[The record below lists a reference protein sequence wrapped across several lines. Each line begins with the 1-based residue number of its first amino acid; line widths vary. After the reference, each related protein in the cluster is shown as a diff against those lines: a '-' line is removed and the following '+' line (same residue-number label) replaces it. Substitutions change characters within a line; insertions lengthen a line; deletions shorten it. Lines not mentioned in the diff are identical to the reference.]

1 MSEAITPPPP
11 EISLS
16 EALTMVA
23 AMSDDYTKSQWF
35 TAFVTAAIVAGDDP
49 EQCVAVV
56 NQLRIVG
63 QLLRAPQLLNQS
75 QQGGFVGVGE
85 ISVGQDQLLDRG
97 LIIDADGNP
106 AQVA

>member
-11 EISLS
+11 EKSLS
-16 EALTMVA
+16 EVA